1 MRPAALACLLL
12 LACGQDRGDS
22 TRPEAVAD
30 VKQLMTAILEPAAE
44 VYWDASGTIIDERGT
59 HELAPTTDE
68 EWAGVWRAALVIAE
82 SGNLLMLEGRARD
95 RDAWMT
101 LSRAL
106 VTVGKQAVAAAIAR
120 DPAAVLEVGG
130 QVYEACTACHAA
142 YALETLRP
150 SDSRQGK

>member
-1 MRPAALACLLL
+1 MRRAALAYLLF
-12 LACGQDRGDS
+12 LACARDGGNS
-22 TRPEAVAD
+22 TRSEAVAD

-68 EWAGVWRAALVIAE
+68 EWTAVWRAALVIAE
-82 SGNLLMLEGRARD
+82 SGNLLMLEGRALD

-101 LSRAL
+101 LSQAL
-106 VTVGKQAVAAAIAR
+106 VTVGKQAIAAAESR
-120 DPAAVLEVGG
+120 DPAAVLDVGG

-150 SDSRQGK
+150 SDSRRSK